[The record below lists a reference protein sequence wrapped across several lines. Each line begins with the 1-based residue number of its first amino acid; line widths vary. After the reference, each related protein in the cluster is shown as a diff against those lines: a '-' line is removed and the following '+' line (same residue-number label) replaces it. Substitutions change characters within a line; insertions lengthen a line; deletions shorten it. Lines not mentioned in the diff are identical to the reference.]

1 MPPPRPLAFATLAL
15 ALVVGARAS
24 WTPAPIY
31 STRDLLAA
39 MYPVVSHAPCVLL
52 LNATGSVGCS
62 TAGDCWAPLRRV
74 DSLEDAAALD
84 APAALLLPAS
94 LFPALAA
101 EYFRALSPERAE
113 DPRSSWAPRVRGVLV
128 EAGVEDE
135 ASACAGRPSSDEP
148 AAASAAAA
156 GTKRCANARSL
167 AEMLSARAAN
177 DPRLLAAS
185 FSPGVADAADVAAS
199 SAPHAWNPNAFGAA
213 AARFPRNVPVAL
225 LDDDGVAVAR
235 AFAGAADG
243 AQTHYASKIRTSVR
257 GVAFDL
263 TMNAAASEREDS
275 SAETSLTCLA
285 RRTCAPL
292 GGHSAFASVPPRPD
306 VVGDESSADSSGDES
321 SSAASFVLVSARMD
335 ASSLFH
341 DAAFGANAAMSGL
354 VAVLAAAEAF
364 AAATRRFDAS
374 RVEGG
379 DSPVDATPALFAAF
393 GGEAF
398 GFAGSRRFARER
410 ERLESNDAGSEPS
423 LLPDWLRGR
432 ALKAHVELGP
442 VGFSAKTF
450 GGSTSPSDSDEGSGA
465 SSATDSSAASDPPPL
480 PPRLFAHANSAAG
493 PAADA
498 LVRTLREASSAGR
511 RDADASSGAA
521 TLPVVRATGA
531 PRREA
536 DESSESSASADS
548 SSLGAY
554 FPPSSADALIRR
566 DPKAPCAYLAEHD
579 GAVLDPFAHGAFDAG
594 RSRVDPSRVAGAAA
608 VVARALAR
616 LAYDG
621 GGPAGSDASDGTPT
635 PSAAADAVAS
645 GIDDAAIRRSVDRLV
660 DCLIDPAIGFEC
672 ELAAQLGAPP
682 TNFAASETF
691 PSRYVGV
698 ASPRD
703 VLAWRTDASREDDD
717 GASDSDSDADAFG
730 FSSPAR
736 RSGERRALD
745 YASDVERFAR
755 AFLETVTA
763 AAAPDLSGDPGTR
776 ANAPLSA
783 SSSKPCDS
791 SDACDEG
798 AGERCVRVG
807 GLGEDPRAAE
817 ADERGADARSRSRSR
832 ARSRSLLGGAGS
844 SDPSSAD
851 SSSEE
856 DVSSS
861 SAGRCV
867 FSGAFFLPAISH
879 RVGFDAPRRSWVVRD
894 ADADEAGLAGG
905 GDPLWCESDWP
916 GSVGARAY
924 ERESDAF
931 ELGVFVA
938 GVAVTIAAMW
948 LANRFEEAM
957 KRAFKEE

>member
-1 MPPPRPLAFATLAL
+1 
-15 ALVVGARAS
+15 
-24 WTPAPIY
+24 
-31 STRDLLAA
+31 

-62 TAGDCWAPLRRV
+62 TAGERWAPLRRV

-148 AAASAAAA
+148 AEASDAAA
-156 GTKRCANARSL
+156 GTKKRCANARSL
-167 AEMLSARAAN
+167 AEILSARAAN

-199 SAPHAWNPNAFGAA
+199 SAPHAWNPNAFGGA

-306 VVGDESSADSSGDES
+306 VVGDESS
-321 SSAASFVLVSARMD
+321 SAASFVLVSARLD

-374 RVEGG
+374 RVEAG
-379 DSPVDATPALFAAF
+379 DAPVDATPALFAAF

-398 GFAGSRRFARER
+398 GFAGSRRFAREH

-450 GGSTSPSDSDEGSGA
+450 GERSSPDEGSGA
-465 SSATDSSAASDPPPL
+465 SSATDSSAASSDPPPL

-498 LVRTLREASSAGR
+498 LVRTLREASAAGR
-511 RDADASSGAA
+511 GEADASSGAA
-521 TLPVVRATGA
+521 NLPVVRATGA

-536 DESSESSASADS
+536 DESSESSESSASADS

-608 VVARALAR
+608 AVARALAR

-621 GGPAGSDASDGTPT
+621 GGSGPDSDASDGTPTPT

-660 DCLIDPAIGFEC
+660 DCLIDPAIGFAC
-672 ELAAQLGAPP
+672 ELAARLGAPP
-682 TNFAASETF
+682 TNFAARETF

-703 VLAWRTDASREDDD
+703 VLAWQTDASREDDD
-717 GASDSDSDADAFG
+717 GAASDSDSDDADSFG

-776 ANAPLSA
+776 ANAPA

-807 GLGEDPRAAE
+807 GLGEDPRGGGGRTRRRCAFAF
-817 ADERGADARSRSRSR
+817 AFAFSPRRRGVFGLVFRGFVFRRRRLVVVRGAVCFFRR
-832 ARSRSLLGGAGS
+832 
-844 SDPSSAD
+844 
-851 SSSEE
+851 
-856 DVSSS
+856 
-861 SAGRCV
+861 V
-867 FSGAFFLPAISH
+867 FSPRHL
-879 RVGFDAPRRSWVVRD
+879 APRRLR
-894 ADADEAGLAGG
+894 
-905 GDPLWCESDWP
+905 
-916 GSVGARAY
+916 RA
-924 ERESDAF
+924 
-931 ELGVFVA
+931 
-938 GVAVTIAAMW
+938 
-948 LANRFEEAM
+948 
-957 KRAFKEE
+957 

>member
-15 ALVVGARAS
+15 ALVVGTRAS

-62 TAGDCWAPLRRV
+62 TAGERWAPLRRV

-148 AAASAAAA
+148 AEASDAGA
-156 GTKRCANARSL
+156 GTKKRCANARSL
-167 AEMLSARAAN
+167 AEILSARAAN

-306 VVGDESSADSSGDES
+306 VVGDESSADSSGRD

-354 VAVLAAAEAF
+354 VAVLAAAAAF

-374 RVEGG
+374 RVEAG
-379 DSPVDATPALFAAF
+379 DAPVDATPALFAAF

-410 ERLESNDAGSEPS
+410 ERLENPHATGSEPS

-450 GGSTSPSDSDEGSGA
+450 GERSSPSDSDEGSGA

-511 RDADASSGAA
+511 GAADASSGAA

-536 DESSESSASADS
+536 DESSESSESSSASAES

-608 VVARALAR
+608 IVARALAR

-621 GGPAGSDASDGTPT
+621 GGGPGGSDASDGTPT

-672 ELAAQLGAPP
+672 ELAARLGAPP
-682 TNFAASETF
+682 TNFAARETF

-703 VLAWRTDASREDDD
+703 VLAWQTDASRED
-717 GASDSDSDADAFG
+717 GAASDSDSDDADSFG

-763 AAAPDLSGDPGTR
+763 AAAPDLSGDPGTH
-776 ANAPLSA
+776 ANAPA

-807 GLGEDPRAAE
+807 GLGEDPAAE
-817 ADERGADARSRSRSR
+817 ADERGADARSRS
-832 ARSRSLLGGAGS
+832 LLGGAGS
-844 SDPSSAD
+844 SDSSSAD
-851 SSSEE
+851 SSSE

-879 RVGFDAPRRSWVVRD
+879 RVGFDARSRSWVVRD

-938 GVAVTIAAMW
+938 GVAVTVAAIW

>member
-62 TAGDCWAPLRRV
+62 TAGERWAPLRRV

-135 ASACAGRPSSDEP
+135 ASACAGRPSSDEL
-148 AAASAAAA
+148 AEASDAGA
-156 GTKRCANARSL
+156 GTKKRCANARSL

-199 SAPHAWNPNAFGAA
+199 SAPHAWNPNAHGAA

-275 SAETSLTCLA
+275 SAETSLMCLA

-321 SSAASFVLVSARMD
+321 SAASFVLVSARLD

-374 RVEGG
+374 RVEAG
-379 DSPVDATPALFAAF
+379 DAPVDATPALFAAF

-450 GGSTSPSDSDEGSGA
+450 GGERSSPSASDEGSGA
-465 SSATDSSAASDPPPL
+465 SSATDSSAASSSDPPPL

-511 RDADASSGAA
+511 GDADASSGAA

-621 GGPAGSDASDGTPT
+621 GGGPAGSDASDGTPT

-672 ELAAQLGAPP
+672 ELAARLGAPP
-682 TNFAASETF
+682 TNFAARETF

-703 VLAWRTDASREDDD
+703 VLAWQTDASREDDD
-717 GASDSDSDADAFG
+717 GASDSDADADAFG
-730 FSSPAR
+730 FSSPAH

-763 AAAPDLSGDPGTR
+763 AAAPDLSGDPRTN
-776 ANAPLSA
+776 ANTPLSA

-832 ARSRSLLGGAGS
+832 SLLGGAGS
-844 SDPSSAD
+844 SDSSSAD

-879 RVGFDAPRRSWVVRD
+879 RVGFDARSRSWVVRD

-938 GVAVTIAAMW
+938 GVVVTIAAIWM
-948 LANRFEEAM
+948 ANRFEEAM

>member
-15 ALVVGARAS
+15 ALVVGTRAS

-62 TAGDCWAPLRRV
+62 TAGERWAPLRRV

-148 AAASAAAA
+148 AEASDAGA
-156 GTKRCANARSL
+156 GTKKRCANARSL
-167 AEMLSARAAN
+167 AEILSARAAN

-306 VVGDESSADSSGDES
+306 VVGDESSADSSGRD

-374 RVEGG
+374 RVEAG
-379 DSPVDATPALFAAF
+379 DAPVDATPALFAAF

-410 ERLESNDAGSEPS
+410 ERLENPHATGSEPS

-450 GGSTSPSDSDEGSGA
+450 GERSSPSDSDEGSGA

-511 RDADASSGAA
+511 GAADASSGAA

-536 DESSESSASADS
+536 DESSESSESSSASAES

-608 VVARALAR
+608 IVARALAR

-621 GGPAGSDASDGTPT
+621 GGSSGSDSDASDGTPT

-672 ELAAQLGAPP
+672 ELAARLGAPP
-682 TNFAASETF
+682 TNFAARETF

-703 VLAWRTDASREDDD
+703 VLAWQTDASRED
-717 GASDSDSDADAFG
+717 GAASDSDSDDADSFG

-763 AAAPDLSGDPGTR
+763 AAAPDLSGDDRGRTR
-776 ANAPLSA
+776 TL
-783 SSSKPCDS
+783 
-791 SDACDEG
+791 
-798 AGERCVRVG
+798 RR
-807 GLGEDPRAAE
+807 LL
-817 ADERGADARSRSRSR
+817 RSR
-832 ARSRSLLGGAGS
+832 ATRATRATRARGSGACAS
-844 SDPSSAD
+844 AVSAKTPRRRRTNEAQMRVRVLSSAARGLRTRLPRIRLPKT
-851 SSSEE
+851 SL
-856 DVSSS
+856 VVVRG
-861 SAGRCV
+861 AVCFFRRV
-867 FSGAFFLPAISH
+867 FSPRHL
-879 RVGFDAPRRSWVVRD
+879 APRRLRRAFALVGRSRRGRGRGGVGGRGRPAVVR
-894 ADADEAGLAGG
+894 ERLAGLGRREGVRAR
-905 GDPLWCESDWP
+905 
-916 GSVGARAY
+916 VGR
-924 ERESDAF
+924 AF

-938 GVAVTIAAMW
+938 GVAVTVAAIW